1 MNDVQGLLGLAAK
14 ARKLSFGDSGMKDI
28 RAKKAKLVIM
38 SADIGE
44 NSHKKLVDKCTYY
57 HVRYV
62 YMDDD
67 KMNTAIGQ
75 RNRKFIVILDE
86 GFAQKLHTCL
96 KG

>member
-57 HVRYV
+57 H
-62 YMDDD
+62 M
-67 KMNTAIGQ
+67 AIGQ

>member
-44 NSHKKLVDKCTYY
+44 NSRDL
-57 HVRYV
+57 
-62 YMDDD
+62 
-67 KMNTAIGQ
+67 
-75 RNRKFIVILDE
+75 
-86 GFAQKLHTCL
+86 
-96 KG
+96 